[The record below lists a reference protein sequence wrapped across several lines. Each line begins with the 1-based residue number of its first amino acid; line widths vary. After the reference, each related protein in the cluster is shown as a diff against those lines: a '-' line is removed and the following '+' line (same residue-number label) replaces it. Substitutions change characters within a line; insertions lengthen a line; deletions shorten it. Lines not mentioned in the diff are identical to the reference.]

1 MRRAILRIFIGFI
14 MNFALDIETLGTKS
28 NAVILSIGVTP
39 WELSADNYDIDR
51 WINESLF
58 VKLKVSSQRELG
70 RTVDQSTL
78 EWWKKQNDLA
88 IKTSVTPSGS
98 DLAPA
103 EAIETLRRYIAPRC
117 DASTRVF
124 IRGSL
129 DQLCIDDLC
138 DQLGTPPLF
147 PYNAYRDFR
156 TAIDIIYGS
165 SNGYV
170 EVDIN
175 AIPGYNWASLVSHNP
190 VHDCVRDVA
199 MLLCGKVV

>member
-1 MRRAILRIFIGFI
+1 

-39 WELSADNYDIDR
+39 WELSSENYDIDR
-51 WINESLF
+51 WVNESLF
-58 VKLKVSSQRELG
+58 VKLSASSQREMG
-70 RTVDQSTL
+70 RTIDQSTL
-78 EWWKKQNDLA
+78 DWWKKQNASA
-88 IKTSVTPSGS
+88 IQTSVTPSGL
-98 DLAPA
+98 DQDPA
-103 EAIETLRRYIAPRC
+103 AAIETLRRYITPRY
-117 DASTRVF
+117 DNSSRVF

-138 DQLGTPPLF
+138 DQLGIPPLF

-175 AIPGYNWASLVSHNP
+175 AISGYNWASLVSHNP